1 MLCTKIF
8 YSNTVLMLLLCLRD
22 SKTLSMQRIASSM
35 DSAYYNGLYYRCQ
48 STFFCVHFLLR
59 EEFALIFSILNLEWP
74 KR

>member
-48 STFFCVHFLLR
+48 STFFFVHFLLR